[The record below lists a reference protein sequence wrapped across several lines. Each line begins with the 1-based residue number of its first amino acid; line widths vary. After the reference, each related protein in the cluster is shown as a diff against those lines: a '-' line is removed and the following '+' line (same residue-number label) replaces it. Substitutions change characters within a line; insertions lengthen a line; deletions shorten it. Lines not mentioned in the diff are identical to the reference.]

1 MQQSCVEFSD
11 VFKQAIGKFKRIDI
25 VVNNAGVV
33 AEDNVRKTIMIN
45 LVSIDVCIMLFEYN
59 RTVNEQKTSTTMM
72 CD

>member
-1 MQQSCVEFSD
+1 M
-11 VFKQAIGKFKRIDI
+11 GKFKRIDI

-59 RTVNEQKTSTTMM
+59 RTVNE
-72 CD
+72 